1 MLSKSCGVF
10 SIMKERVK
18 DLLYARVCNFSL
30 FKYITVCRL
39 YKRMEHSPSTGVP
52 KLSSGYSLH
61 LKKTTTIFYAE
72 TWFLLV
78 SVLKNRCEDDSYL
91 RIWKLYHHLSKICH
105 VISQYPKKNIFR
117 FTEIV
122 NSHGMKRGTVCHI
135 VRFIYLF
142 L

>member
-10 SIMKERVK
+10 STMKESVK

-61 LKKTTTIFYAE
+61 LKKKNDI
-72 TWFLLV
+72 LCRDM
-78 SVLKNRCEDDSYL
+78 VLTS
-91 RIWKLYHHLSKICH
+91 ICT
-105 VISQYPKKNIFR
+105 KK
-117 FTEIV
+117 
-122 NSHGMKRGTVCHI
+122 
-135 VRFIYLF
+135 
-142 L
+142 